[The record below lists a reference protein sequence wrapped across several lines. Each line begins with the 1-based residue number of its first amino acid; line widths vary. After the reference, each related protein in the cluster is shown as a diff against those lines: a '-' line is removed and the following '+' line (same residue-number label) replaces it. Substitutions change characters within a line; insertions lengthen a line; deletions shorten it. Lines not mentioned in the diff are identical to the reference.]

1 MDERQLTE
9 AEARALWERAA
20 RLQAEAAARELAPP
34 AEETEASSSPRR
46 TGDYSVDV
54 VRRAAEEAGIA
65 AEFVER
71 ALEEAALGAE
81 PPTAV
86 DRWADRFLGEGPR
99 ILRASGEIDGSVEA
113 VYAALQRVLPNP
125 PYNFSL
131 IRTEGPAPLEGGT
144 LVFEIPYYTGV
155 GLVVGTSSQAV
166 LDIRHYADIKE
177 VNFRLNPVADAD
189 PKKPRTE
196 IHLWATTKNARR
208 VNFWVGNSIAVAV
221 GFAAG
226 VVGAVVTGGALAVGG
241 AVAAAAGG
249 ASGAAGFM
257 GVRRGWRPLFRATQR
272 RGERGMRRLIEAI
285 RLNVHTGGGFAPSPE
300 SRSPRGDGLSG
311 MLEDLG
317 L

>member
-34 AEETEASSSPRR
+34 SDEADESTRARR
-46 TGDYSVDV
+46 TGDYSVEV

-65 AEFVER
+65 PEFVDR

-86 DRWADRFLGEGPR
+86 DRWADRFLGDGPR
-99 ILRASGEIDGSVEA
+99 IQRVSGEIDGSMEA
-113 VYAALQRVLPNP
+113 VYGALQRVLPNP

-131 IRTEGPAPLEGGT
+131 VRTVGRGPLEGGV
-144 LVFEIPYYTGV
+144 LVFEIPYYTGA
-155 GLVVGTSSQAV
+155 GLGGGTASQVV
-166 LDIRHYADIKE
+166 LDLRHYADIKE
-177 VNFRLNPVADAD
+177 INVRLRPVADAD
-189 PKKPRTE
+189 PEKPRTE
-196 IHLWATTKNARR
+196 IHIWATTANARR
-208 VNFWVGNSIAVAV
+208 INFWVGNGV
-221 GFAAG
+221 AAG
-226 VVGAVVTGGALAVGG
+226 VGIAAGVAGAALTGGLLAVGG
-241 AVAAAAGG
+241 AVAAAVGG
-249 ASGAAGFM
+249 VSGAAGFV

-272 RGERGMRRLIEAI
+272 RGERGMQRLVEAI

-300 SRSPRGDGLSG
+300 SRSLRGDTLSG